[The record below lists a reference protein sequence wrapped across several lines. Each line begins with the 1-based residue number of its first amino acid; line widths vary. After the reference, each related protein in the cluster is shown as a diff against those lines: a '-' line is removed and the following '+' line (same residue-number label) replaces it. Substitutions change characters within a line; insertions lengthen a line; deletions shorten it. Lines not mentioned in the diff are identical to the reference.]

1 VFIFAIALVL
11 VFQIGGAMRAKA
23 LAKKN

>member
-1 VFIFAIALVL
+1 VFFFAIALVL
-11 VFQIGGAMRAKA
+11 VFQIGGAMRAKS